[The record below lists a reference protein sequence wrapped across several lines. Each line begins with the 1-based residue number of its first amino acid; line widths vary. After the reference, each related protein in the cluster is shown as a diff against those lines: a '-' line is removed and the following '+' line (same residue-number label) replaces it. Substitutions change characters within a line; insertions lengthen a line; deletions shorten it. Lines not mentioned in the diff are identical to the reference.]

1 MRCLSDGADLSHFYD
16 NLFHFTMSFDIKS
29 RLCTVRCYVARSG
42 AGAVDVKYADVGVVT
57 CDVTECGVRLRPRP
71 GLGAASIKTR
81 EFRI

>member
-42 AGAVDVKYADVGVVT
+42 SVDVKYAGVGVVT